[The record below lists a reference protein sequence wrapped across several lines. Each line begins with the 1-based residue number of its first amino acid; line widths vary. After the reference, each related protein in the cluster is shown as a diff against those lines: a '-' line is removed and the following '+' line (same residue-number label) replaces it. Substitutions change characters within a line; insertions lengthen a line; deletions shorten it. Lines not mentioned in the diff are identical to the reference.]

1 MALSFEDWRAVR
13 SNAASPVF
21 VQENIENIALYSYR
35 ADRLIYTRLGSREYE
50 QNGVPLA
57 RATTWYPQ
65 LVMRM
70 FELMRQKIER
80 GDADMLSRAIKIRG
94 IRYSLHARQ
103 FEIERLG
110 KICAFTCNQTA
121 KPSPMDEPGWH
132 MLSFDAWFHG
142 RLQPVPGEFRHNAM
156 WCRDIAGMS
165 DDEILTAHDRGTPRN
180 ARPATDLLEEMLTSR
195 ALHIR
200 ERRVGRQ
207 GSPYALSFFRVPNLD
222 LLILQRERLSR

>member
-1 MALSFEDWRAVR
+1 MESSFETWRAVR
-13 SNAASPVF
+13 SNASPVV
-21 VQENIENIALYSYR
+21 VQENIAIYSYTED
-35 ADRLIYTRLGSREYE
+35 ALIYTRLGNREYE

-57 RATTWYPQ
+57 QATTWYPQ

-103 FEIERLG
+103 FEEIERLG
-110 KICAFTCNQTA
+110 KICAFSCNQTT
-121 KPSPMDEPGWH
+121 KPSSIENPEWH
-132 MLSFDAWFHG
+132 TESFDRWFHG
-142 RLQPVPGEFRHNAM
+142 RLQPVPAQFASNAM

-165 DDEILTAHDRGTPRN
+165 DDEILTASHRDTPRN

-195 ALHIR
+195 ALHMR
-200 ERRVGRQ
+200 ERRVGKQ
-207 GSPYALSFFRVPNLD
+207 GAPYALSFFRVPHLD